1 MAEDSEPAAYVINLD
16 RSRERLSAA
25 ASQLDEAGIGWQ
37 RISAIDGHAFDE
49 VLVARYDV
57 ATFARNVGRGISG
70 SEIAL
75 HLSHM
80 KAMEAFLESRSTAG
94 LIFEADFVIDDLS
107 TFKRVASAL
116 MRCPACWDIVR
127 LSGAHRYSLPV
138 KQACLVAPHVL
149 AAPLL
154 KLTGA
159 TCYLINRR
167 AAAIILERLPPI
179 NDHFDHR
186 LDQPWLFGLNYRM
199 VHPFPSSRYQHDQLL
214 KSCRQVFGVAAPPLP
229 LLPNWSGPAA
239 ACLQRPS
246 RFLFVQPACNSCR
259 RREPM
264 NTINFLAAAAAIEQ
278 NNKQRCDVAQLHS
291 ANARE
296 PTVEQAAGGLPARAT
311 APDQGNRLA
320 KDSSGRRRLLVR

>member
-80 KAMEAFLESRSTAG
+80 KAMEAFLESGSSAG
-94 LIFEADFVIDDLS
+94 LIFEDDFVIDDLS

-116 MRCPACWDIVR
+116 MRCTACWDIVR

-199 VHPFPSSRYQHDQLL
+199 VHPFPVREARGISTINYVNRAAKFSAWQRRHCLYYRIGVGLL
-214 KSCRQVFGVAAPPLP
+214 RLAYNAHHGF
-229 LLPNWSGPAA
+229 
-239 ACLQRPS
+239 
-246 RFLFVQPACNSCR
+246 FLFNRPA
-259 RREPM
+259 
-264 NTINFLAAAAAIEQ
+264 IHA
-278 NNKQRCDVAQLHS
+278 DVA
-291 ANARE
+291 
-296 PTVEQAAGGLPARAT
+296 
-311 APDQGNRLA
+311 NR
-320 KDSSGRRRLLVR
+320 SIRSIS

>member
-1 MAEDSEPAAYVINLD
+1 MAEDSHPAAFIINLD

-25 ASQLDEAGIGWQ
+25 ASQLDQAGIDWQ

-49 VLVARYDV
+49 ATVARYDV

-80 KAMEAFLESRSTAG
+80 KATEAFLESGSSAG
-94 LIFEADFVIDDLS
+94 LIFEDDFVIDDLS
-107 TFKRVASAL
+107 TFKRVTSAL
-116 MRCPACWDIVR
+116 MRCPGCWDIVK
-127 LSGAHRYSLPV
+127 LSGVHRYSLPV

-159 TCYLINRR
+159 TCYLINRL

-186 LDQPWLFGLNYRM
+186 LDQPWLFGLNYRI
-199 VHPFPSSRYQHDQLL
+199 VHPFPVREAPGTSTINYVNRAAKFSAWQRRHCLYYRIEVGLL
-214 KSCRQVFGVAAPPLP
+214 RLAYNAHHGF
-229 LLPNWSGPAA
+229 
-239 ACLQRPS
+239 
-246 RFLFVQPACNSCR
+246 FLFNRPTMHA
-259 RREPM
+259 
-264 NTINFLAAAAAIEQ
+264 
-278 NNKQRCDVAQLHS
+278 DV
-291 ANARE
+291 
-296 PTVEQAAGGLPARAT
+296 P
-311 APDQGNRLA
+311 NR
-320 KDSSGRRRLLVR
+320 